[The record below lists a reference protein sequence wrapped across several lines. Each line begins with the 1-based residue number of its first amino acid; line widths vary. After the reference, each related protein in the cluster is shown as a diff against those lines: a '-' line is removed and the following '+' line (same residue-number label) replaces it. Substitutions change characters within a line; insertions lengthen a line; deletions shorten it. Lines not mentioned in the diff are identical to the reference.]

1 MYIGSA
7 HDTPSQQFQD
17 IIHLIVKLP
26 EHIQTLATANAAS

>member
-17 IIHLIVKLP
+17 IIHLIAQLP
-26 EHIQTLATANAAS
+26 EHIQTLATANVAS